1 MIYFTPETADED
13 LLSHLNRGKERCDL
27 PHLDDAENRR
37 ILRLKRARKQEMSR
51 KIRILLA
58 DDHTILRDGIR
69 ALLDTA
75 QDMAV
80 VGEARDGHTAV
91 SLASEL
97 EPDVVL
103 MDIAMP
109 LLNGLEATRQI
120 RRSRPCVKILILTMY
135 DNEEYIRQ
143 ALAYGAMGYILKD
156 AAAEELLGAI
166 RCVQKG
172 EAVLSPAI
180 TRLVI
185 EDYLRWG
192 DVSDEQAANGLSGRE
207 HEVLQLI
214 AEGYTN
220 KQIAEI
226 LCISIKTVQAHR
238 ANIMSKL
245 DLHDRSELVKYAIR
259 KKIIEI

>member
-1 MIYFTPETADED
+1 MD
-13 LLSHLNRGKERCDL
+13 
-27 PHLDDAENRR
+27 
-37 ILRLKRARKQEMSR
+37 

-69 ALLDTA
+69 SILEDEH
-75 QDMAV
+75 DMLV
-80 VGEARDGHTAV
+80 IGEAEDGRAAV
-91 SLASEL
+91 QLAAQL
-97 EPDVVL
+97 EPDIVL

-109 LLNGLEATRQI
+109 ILNGLEATRQI
-120 RRSRPCVKILILTMY
+120 KRNCPNVKVLALTMHEN
-135 DNEEYIRQ
+135 DEYIRQ
-143 ALAYGAMGYILKD
+143 VLACGAMGYILKD
-156 AAAEELLGAI
+156 AAARELLGAI
-166 RCVQKG
+166 RAVHRG

-192 DVSDEQAANGLSGRE
+192 DIQPQHPDDGLSPRE
-207 HEVLQLI
+207 QEILQLI

-238 ANIMSKL
+238 ANLMGKL
-245 DLHDRSELVKYAIR
+245 DLHDRGDLIKYAIQ
-259 KKIIEI
+259 KKIIEL

>member
-1 MIYFTPETADED
+1 
-13 LLSHLNRGKERCDL
+13 
-27 PHLDDAENRR
+27 
-37 ILRLKRARKQEMSR
+37 MSR

-69 ALLDTA
+69 ALLEA
-75 QDMAV
+75 EADMSV
-80 VGEARDGHTAV
+80 IGEVEDGHSAV
-91 SLASEL
+91 RMACEL
-97 EPDVVL
+97 EPDVIL

-120 RRSRPCVKILILTMY
+120 HRARPGIKILILSMHE
-135 DNEEYIRQ
+135 NEEYIRQ
-143 ALAYGAMGYILKD
+143 VLANGAMGYILKD
-156 AAAEELLGAI
+156 AAAKDLLSAI
-166 RCVQKG
+166 RSVQKG

-192 DVSDEQAANGLSGRE
+192 DLNSGQITNGLSPRE

-226 LCISIKTVQAHR
+226 LSIAIKTVQSHR
-238 ANIMSKL
+238 TNIMAKL

>member
-1 MIYFTPETADED
+1 LE
-13 LLSHLNRGKERCDL
+13 
-27 PHLDDAENRR
+27 
-37 ILRLKRARKQEMSR
+37 

-58 DDHTILRDGIR
+58 DDHTLVRSGIR
-69 ALLDTA
+69 SLLEDEPGLS
-75 QDMAV
+75 V
-80 VGEARDGHTAV
+80 IGEAEDGRKAV
-91 SLASEL
+91 GMACQLK
-97 EPDVVL
+97 PDVVI

-120 RRSRPCVKILILTMY
+120 KIQCPEVKVLIVSMH

-143 ALAYGAMGYILKD
+143 VLEAGAMGYILKD
-156 AAAEELLGAI
+156 AAARELISAI
-166 RCVQKG
+166 QSVYRG
-172 EAVLSPAI
+172 EAVLSPAV

-192 DVSDEQAANGLSGRE
+192 GTRPQEEADSLSPRE
-207 HEVLQLI
+207 REVLQLI

-226 LCISIKTVQAHR
+226 LSISIKTVQAHR
-238 ANIMSKL
+238 NSLMGKL
-245 DLHDRSELVKYAIR
+245 DLHDRGELIKYAIQ